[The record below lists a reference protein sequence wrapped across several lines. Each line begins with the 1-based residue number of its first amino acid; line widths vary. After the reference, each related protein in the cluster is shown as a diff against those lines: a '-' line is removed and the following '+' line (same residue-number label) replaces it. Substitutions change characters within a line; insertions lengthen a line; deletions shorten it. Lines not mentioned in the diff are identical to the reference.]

1 MACKLRIDEGSS
13 LHPKRKSLLV
23 AVAVALCV
31 GAVLSLG
38 YMKRGDFAFWS
49 RTGGEVRSGMGSEI
63 MFMRTP
69 GGLLE
74 VSSMRMTEQFDK
86 RFVYEVLGLEVGETV
101 AHVRVPATYRY
112 QIELA
117 PLWKIERTDEVFKVV
132 TPPVKP
138 SLPVAVDLAHLEQ
151 DAGGTWLLVPFN
163 EDEDREALMR
173 EITGKLAQKAASPA
187 YLALQR
193 EDARKT
199 VTEFVQKWLV
209 TQEPWKSAKQPR
221 IEVEFSD

>member
-1 MACKLRIDEGSS
+1 
-13 LHPKRKSLLV
+13 LV
-23 AVAVALCV
+23 VAALCI
-31 GAVLSLG
+31 GAALSLG
-38 YMKRGDFAFWS
+38 YMKLRDFAFWS
-49 RTGGEVRSGMGSEI
+49 RTGDEVRSGMGTEI
-63 MFMRTP
+63 LFMRTP

-101 AHVRVPATYRY
+101 AHVRVPAIYRY
-112 QIELA
+112 HIQLA
-117 PLWKIERTDEVFKVV
+117 PLWKIERTDEVFRVV

-151 DAGGTWLLVPFN
+151 DEGGTWLLVPFN
-163 EDEDREALMR
+163 QDEDREALMR

-209 TQEPWKSAKQPR
+209 TQEPWKSARQPR
-221 IEVEFSD
+221 IEVVFSD

>member
-1 MACKLRIDEGSS
+1 MDT
-13 LHPKRKSLLV
+13 KRKILLV
-23 AVAVALCV
+23 AVVAALCV
-31 GAVLSLG
+31 GALVSLG
-38 YMKRGDFAFWS
+38 YTKLRDFAFWS
-49 RTGGEVRSGMGSEI
+49 RTGDEVRTGMGTEI
-63 MFMRTP
+63 LFMRTP

-112 QIELA
+112 HIQLA
-117 PLWKIERTDEVFKVV
+117 PLWKIERTDDVFRVV
-132 TPPVKP
+132 TPPLKP

-151 DAGGTWLLVPFN
+151 DEGGTWLLVPFN
-163 EDEDREALMR
+163 ADKDREALMR

-199 VTEFVQKWLV
+199 VTEFVEKWLV

-221 IEVEFSD
+221 IEVVFSD

>member
-1 MACKLRIDEGSS
+1 LATV
-13 LHPKRKSLLV
+13 V
-23 AVAVALCV
+23 AALCI

-38 YMKRGDFAFWS
+38 YKKLGDFAFWS
-49 RTGGEVRSGMGSEI
+49 RTGGEVRSGMGTEI

-112 QIELA
+112 HIQLA
-117 PLWKIERTDEVFKVV
+117 PLWKIERTDEVFRVV

-151 DAGGTWLLVPFN
+151 DEGGSWLLVPFN
-163 EDEDREALMR
+163 ADEDREALMR

-199 VTEFVQKWLV
+199 VTEFVEKWLV

-221 IEVEFSD
+221 IEVVFSD

>member
-1 MACKLRIDEGSS
+1 LAKAGHLGT
-13 LHPKRKSLLV
+13 KRKILLV
-23 AVAVALCV
+23 AAVAALCV
-31 GAVLSLG
+31 GAMLSLG
-38 YMKRGDFAFWS
+38 YVKLRDFAFWS
-49 RTGGEVRSGMGSEI
+49 RTGGEARSGLGTEI
-63 MFMRTP
+63 LFMRTP

-86 RFVYEVLGLEVGETV
+86 RFVYEVLGLQVGETV

-112 QIELA
+112 HIELA
-117 PLWKIERTDEVFKVV
+117 PLWKIERTDEVFRVV
-132 TPPVKP
+132 TPPLKP

-151 DAGGTWLLVPFN
+151 DEGGTWLLLPFN
-163 EDEDREALMR
+163 ADADREALLR

-199 VTEFVQKWLV
+199 VTEFVGKWLV

-221 IEVEFSD
+221 IEVVFSD

>member
-1 MACKLRIDEGSS
+1 MV
-13 LHPKRKSLLV
+13 V
-23 AVAVALCV
+23 AALCI

-38 YMKRGDFAFWS
+38 YKKLGDFAFWS
-49 RTGGEVRSGMGSEI
+49 RTGDEVRSGMGTEI
-63 MFMRTP
+63 LFMRTP

-112 QIELA
+112 HIQLA
-117 PLWKIERTDEVFKVV
+117 PLWKIERTDEVFRVV

-151 DAGGTWLLVPFN
+151 DEGGTWLLVPFN
-163 EDEDREALMR
+163 ADEDREALMR
-173 EITGKLAQKAASPA
+173 EISGKLAQKAASPA

-221 IEVEFSD
+221 IEVVFSG

>member
-1 MACKLRIDEGSS
+1 MQT
-13 LHPKRKSLLV
+13 KRKILLV
-23 AVAVALCV
+23 AVVVALCL
-31 GAVLSLG
+31 GAVLLLG
-38 YMKRGDFAFWS
+38 YKKLGDFAFWS
-49 RTGGEVRSGMGSEI
+49 RTGGEVRSGMGTEI
-63 MFMRTP
+63 LFMRTP

-112 QIELA
+112 HIQLA
-117 PLWKIERTDEVFKVV
+117 PLWKIERTDDVFRVV

-151 DAGGTWLLVPFN
+151 DEGGTWLLVPFN
-163 EDEDREALMR
+163 ADKDREALMR

-199 VTEFVQKWLV
+199 VTEFVEKWLV

-221 IEVEFSD
+221 IEVVFSD

>member
-1 MACKLRIDEGSS
+1 VNSKQ
-13 LHPKRKSLLV
+13 KVLLV
-23 AVAVALCV
+23 MGVAALCV

-38 YMKRGDFAFWS
+38 YRKLGDFAFWS
-49 RTGGEVRSGMGSEI
+49 RTGCDVRSGMATEI
-63 MFMRTP
+63 LFMRTP

-112 QIELA
+112 HIQLA
-117 PLWKIERTDEVFKVV
+117 PLWKIERSDDVFRVV

-138 SLPVAVDLAHLEQ
+138 SLPVAVDLARLEQ
-151 DAGGTWLLVPFN
+151 DEGGTWLLLPFN
-163 EDEDREALMR
+163 ADKDREALMR

-199 VTEFVQKWLV
+199 VTEFVEKWLV
-209 TQEPWKSAKQPR
+209 TQEPWKSAKEPR
-221 IEVEFSD
+221 IEVVFSD

>member
-1 MACKLRIDEGSS
+1 VDT
-13 LHPKRKSLLV
+13 KRKILLV
-23 AVAVALCV
+23 AVVAALCV
-31 GAVLSLG
+31 GALVSLG
-38 YMKRGDFAFWS
+38 YMKLRDFAFWS
-49 RTGGEVRSGMGSEI
+49 RTGDEVRTGMGTEI
-63 MFMRTP
+63 LFMRTP

-74 VSSMRMTEQFDK
+74 VSTMRMTEQFDK
-86 RFVYEVLGLEVGETV
+86 RFVYEVLGLQVGETV

-112 QIELA
+112 HIQLA
-117 PLWKIERTDEVFKVV
+117 PLWKIERTDDVFRVV
-132 TPPVKP
+132 TPPLKP

-151 DAGGTWLLVPFN
+151 DEGGTWLLVPFN
-163 EDEDREALMR
+163 ADKDREALMR

-199 VTEFVQKWLV
+199 VTEFVEKWLV

-221 IEVEFSD
+221 IEVVFSD

>member
-1 MACKLRIDEGSS
+1 LAKAGLVDT
-13 LHPKRKSLLV
+13 KRKILLV
-23 AVAVALCV
+23 VVVAALCV
-31 GAVLSLG
+31 GAALSLG
-38 YMKRGDFAFWS
+38 YMKLRDFAFWS
-49 RTGGEVRSGMGSEI
+49 RTGDEVRSGMGTEI
-63 MFMRTP
+63 LFMRTP

-86 RFVYEVLGLEVGETV
+86 RFVYEVLGLQVGETV

-112 QIELA
+112 HIELA
-117 PLWKIERTDEVFKVV
+117 PLWKIERTGEVFRVV
-132 TPPVKP
+132 TPPVRP

-151 DAGGTWLLVPFN
+151 DEGGTWLLLPFN
-163 EDEDREALMR
+163 ADADRAALLR
-173 EITGKLAQKAASPA
+173 EITAKLAQKAASPA

-199 VTEFVQKWLV
+199 VTEFVEKWLV

-221 IEVEFSD
+221 IEVVFSD

>member
-1 MACKLRIDEGSS
+1 MPKAGLVDT
-13 LHPKRKSLLV
+13 KRKILLV
-23 AVAVALCV
+23 TVVAGLGVA
-31 GAVLSLG
+31 AVLSLG
-38 YMKRGDFAFWS
+38 YMKLADFAFWS
-49 RTGGEVRSGMGSEI
+49 RSGSEVRSGMGTEI
-63 MFMRTP
+63 LIMRTP

-101 AHVRVPATYRY
+101 AHVRVPATFRY
-112 QIELA
+112 HIELA
-117 PLWKIERTDEVFKVV
+117 PQWKIERTDEVFRVV

-151 DAGGTWLLVPFN
+151 DEGGSWLLVPFN
-163 EDEDREALMR
+163 ADEDREALMR

-199 VTEFVQKWLV
+199 VTEFVKKWLV
-209 TQEPWKSAKQPR
+209 TQQPWKSAKQPR
-221 IEVEFSD
+221 IEVVFSD

>member
-1 MACKLRIDEGSS
+1 M
-13 LHPKRKSLLV
+13 HTKRKILLV
-23 AVAVALCV
+23 TVVAALCI

-38 YMKRGDFAFWS
+38 YKKLGDFAFWS
-49 RTGGEVRSGMGSEI
+49 RTGGEVRSGMGTEI
-63 MFMRTP
+63 LFMRTP

-112 QIELA
+112 HIQLA
-117 PLWKIERTDEVFKVV
+117 PLWKIERTDEVFRVV

-151 DAGGTWLLVPFN
+151 DEGGTWLLVPFN
-163 EDEDREALMR
+163 ADKDREALMR

-221 IEVEFSD
+221 IEVVFSD

>member
-1 MACKLRIDEGSS
+1 VNSKQ
-13 LHPKRKSLLV
+13 KVLLV
-23 AVAVALCV
+23 VVVASLCV

-38 YMKRGDFAFWS
+38 YRKLGDFAFWS
-49 RTGGEVRSGMGSEI
+49 RSGGEVRSGMGTEI
-63 MFMRTP
+63 LFMRTP

-112 QIELA
+112 HIQLA
-117 PLWKIERTDEVFKVV
+117 PLWKIERTDDVFKVV

-138 SLPVAVDLAHLEQ
+138 SLPVAVDLARLEQ
-151 DAGGTWLLVPFN
+151 DEGGTWLLLPFN
-163 EDEDREALMR
+163 ADKDREALMR

-199 VTEFVQKWLV
+199 VTEFVEKWLV
-209 TQEPWKSAKQPR
+209 TQEPWKSAKEPR
-221 IEVEFSD
+221 IEVVFSD

>member
-1 MACKLRIDEGSS
+1 MHTKQ
-13 LHPKRKSLLV
+13 KVLLV
-23 AVAVALCV
+23 MVVAVLCF
-31 GAVLSLG
+31 GAVLSFGYRKLG
-38 YMKRGDFAFWS
+38 DLAFWS
-49 RTGGEVRSGMGSEI
+49 RTGGEVRSGMGTEI
-63 MFMRTP
+63 LLMRTP

-112 QIELA
+112 HIQLA
-117 PLWKIERTDEVFKVV
+117 PLWKIERTDDVFRVV

-138 SLPVAVDLAHLEQ
+138 SLPVAVDLAQLEQ
-151 DAGGTWLLVPFN
+151 DEGGTWLLVPFN
-163 EDEDREALMR
+163 ANEDREALMR
-173 EITGKLAQKAASPA
+173 ELTGKLAQKAASPA

-199 VTEFVQKWLV
+199 VTEFVEKWLV
-209 TQEPWKSAKQPR
+209 TQEPWKAAKQPR
-221 IEVEFSD
+221 IEVVFSD

>member
-1 MACKLRIDEGSS
+1 MDT
-13 LHPKRKSLLV
+13 KRKILLV
-23 AVAVALCV
+23 TVVAALCV

-38 YMKRGDFAFWS
+38 YMKLGDFAFWS
-49 RTGGEVRSGMGSEI
+49 RTGGEVRSGMGTEI
-63 MFMRTP
+63 LFMRTP

-112 QIELA
+112 HIELA
-117 PLWKIERTDEVFKVV
+117 PLWKIERTDEVFRVV

-151 DAGGTWLLVPFN
+151 DEGGSWLLVPFN
-163 EDEDREALMR
+163 ADEDREALMR

-199 VTEFVQKWLV
+199 VTEFVEKWLV

-221 IEVEFSD
+221 IEVVFSD

>member
-1 MACKLRIDEGSS
+1 M
-13 LHPKRKSLLV
+13 HTKRKVLLV
-23 AVAVALCV
+23 TVVAALCI

-38 YMKRGDFAFWS
+38 YKKLGDFAFWS
-49 RTGGEVRSGMGSEI
+49 RTGGEVRSGMGTEI
-63 MFMRTP
+63 LFMRTP

-112 QIELA
+112 HIQLA
-117 PLWKIERTDEVFKVV
+117 PLWKIERTDEVFRVV

-151 DAGGTWLLVPFN
+151 DEGGTWLLVPFN
-163 EDEDREALMR
+163 ADKDREALMR

-221 IEVEFSD
+221 IEVVFSD

>member
-1 MACKLRIDEGSS
+1 VHTKQ
-13 LHPKRKSLLV
+13 KVLLV
-23 AVAVALCV
+23 MVVAVLCF
-31 GAVLSLG
+31 GAVLSFGYRKLG
-38 YMKRGDFAFWS
+38 DLAFWS
-49 RTGGEVRSGMGSEI
+49 RTGGEVRSGMGTEI
-63 MFMRTP
+63 LLMRTP

-112 QIELA
+112 HIQLA
-117 PLWKIERTDEVFKVV
+117 PLWKIERTDDVFRVV

-138 SLPVAVDLAHLEQ
+138 SLPVAVDLAQLEQ
-151 DAGGTWLLVPFN
+151 DEGGTWLLVPFN
-163 EDEDREALMR
+163 ANEDREALMR
-173 EITGKLAQKAASPA
+173 ELTGKLAQKAASPA

-199 VTEFVQKWLV
+199 VTEFVEKWLV
-209 TQEPWKSAKQPR
+209 TQEPWKAAKQPR
-221 IEVEFSD
+221 IEVVFSD

>member
-1 MACKLRIDEGSS
+1 MQT
-13 LHPKRKSLLV
+13 KRKVLLV
-23 AVAVALCV
+23 TVVAALCL
-31 GAVLSLG
+31 GAVLLLG
-38 YMKRGDFAFWS
+38 YRKLDDFAFWS
-49 RTGGEVRSGMGSEI
+49 RTGGEVRSGMGTEI
-63 MFMRTP
+63 LFMRTP

-112 QIELA
+112 HIQLA
-117 PLWKIERTDEVFKVV
+117 PLWKIERTDEVFRVV

-151 DAGGTWLLVPFN
+151 DEGGTWLLVPFN
-163 EDEDREALMR
+163 AEKDREALMR

-199 VTEFVQKWLV
+199 VTEFVEKWLV
-209 TQEPWKSAKQPR
+209 TQEPWKSAQQPR
-221 IEVEFSD
+221 IEVVFSD

>member
-1 MACKLRIDEGSS
+1 MDTKQKI
-13 LHPKRKSLLV
+13 LLV
-23 AVAVALCV
+23 AVVAALCV
-31 GAVLSLG
+31 GAALSLG
-38 YMKRGDFAFWS
+38 YMKLRDFAFWS
-49 RTGGEVRSGMGSEI
+49 RTGDEVRTGMGTEI
-63 MFMRTP
+63 LFMRTP

-112 QIELA
+112 HIQLA
-117 PLWKIERTDEVFKVV
+117 PLWKIERTDEVFRVV

-151 DAGGTWLLVPFN
+151 DEGGTWLLVPFN
-163 EDEDREALMR
+163 AEKDREALMR

-199 VTEFVQKWLV
+199 VTEFVEKWLV
-209 TQEPWKSAKQPR
+209 TREPWKSATQPR
-221 IEVEFSD
+221 IEVVFSD

>member
-1 MACKLRIDEGSS
+1 VDT
-13 LHPKRKSLLV
+13 KRKIVLV
-23 AVAVALCV
+23 AVVAALCV

-38 YMKRGDFAFWS
+38 YMKLADFAFWS
-49 RTGGEVRSGMGSEI
+49 RTGGDVRSGMGTEI
-63 MFMRTP
+63 LFMRTP

-86 RFVYEVLGLEVGETV
+86 KFVYEVLGLQVGETV

-112 QIELA
+112 HIELA
-117 PLWKIERTDEVFKVV
+117 PLWKIERTDEVFRVI

-151 DAGGTWLLVPFN
+151 DEGGTWLLVPFN
-163 EDEDREALMR
+163 ADEDREALLR

-199 VTEFVQKWLV
+199 VTEFVEKWLV

-221 IEVEFSD
+221 IEVVFSD

>member
-1 MACKLRIDEGSS
+1 MDT
-13 LHPKRKSLLV
+13 KRKIVLV
-23 AVAVALCV
+23 AVVAALCV

-38 YMKRGDFAFWS
+38 YMKLADFAFWS
-49 RTGGEVRSGMGSEI
+49 RTGGDVRSGMGTEI
-63 MFMRTP
+63 LFMRTP

-74 VSSMRMTEQFDK
+74 VSSMRMTERFDK
-86 RFVYEVLGLEVGETV
+86 KFVYEVLGLQVGETV

-112 QIELA
+112 HIELA
-117 PLWKIERTDEVFKVV
+117 PLWKIERTDEVFRVI

-151 DAGGTWLLVPFN
+151 DEGGTWLLVPFN
-163 EDEDREALMR
+163 ADEDREALLR

-199 VTEFVQKWLV
+199 VTEFVEKWLV

-221 IEVEFSD
+221 IEVVFSD

>member
-1 MACKLRIDEGSS
+1 VNSKQKI
-13 LHPKRKSLLV
+13 LLV
-23 AVAVALCV
+23 MVVAALCV

-38 YMKRGDFAFWS
+38 YRKLDDFAFWS
-49 RTGGEVRSGMGSEI
+49 RSGGEVRSGMGTEI
-63 MFMRTP
+63 LFMRTP

-112 QIELA
+112 HIQLA
-117 PLWKIERTDEVFKVV
+117 PLWKIERTDDVFRVV

-138 SLPVAVDLAHLEQ
+138 SLPVAVDLARLEQ
-151 DAGGTWLLVPFN
+151 DEGGTWLLLPFN
-163 EDEDREALMR
+163 ADKDREALMR

-199 VTEFVQKWLV
+199 VTEFVEKWLV

-221 IEVEFSD
+221 IEVVFSD

>member
-1 MACKLRIDEGSS
+1 M
-13 LHPKRKSLLV
+13 HTKRKVLLV
-23 AVAVALCV
+23 TIVAALCI

-38 YMKRGDFAFWS
+38 YKKLGDFAFWS
-49 RTGGEVRSGMGSEI
+49 RTGGEVRSGMGTEI
-63 MFMRTP
+63 LFMRTP

-112 QIELA
+112 HIQLA
-117 PLWKIERTDEVFKVV
+117 PLWKIERTDEVFRVV

-151 DAGGTWLLVPFN
+151 DEGGTWLLVPFN
-163 EDEDREALMR
+163 ADKDREALMR

-199 VTEFVQKWLV
+199 VTEFVEKWLV

-221 IEVEFSD
+221 IEVVFSD

>member
-1 MACKLRIDEGSS
+1 M
-13 LHPKRKSLLV
+13 HPKRKSQLV
-23 AVAVALCV
+23 MVAAALCI

-38 YMKRGDFAFWS
+38 YKKLGDFAFWS
-49 RTGGEVRSGMGSEI
+49 RTGGEVRSGMGTEI
-63 MFMRTP
+63 LFMRTP

-112 QIELA
+112 HIQLA
-117 PLWKIERTDEVFKVV
+117 PLWKIERTDEVFRVV
-132 TPPVKP
+132 TPPLKP

-151 DAGGTWLLVPFN
+151 DEGGTWLLVPFN
-163 EDEDREALMR
+163 AEKDREALMR

-199 VTEFVQKWLV
+199 VTEFVEKWLV

-221 IEVEFSD
+221 IEVVFSD

>member
-1 MACKLRIDEGSS
+1 LAKAVLVDT
-13 LHPKRKSLLV
+13 KRKVLLV
-23 AVAVALCV
+23 AAVAALCA
-31 GAVLSLG
+31 GALLSLG
-38 YMKRGDFAFWS
+38 YVKLHDFAFWS
-49 RTGGEVRSGMGSEI
+49 RTGGEVRSGMGTEI
-63 MFMRTP
+63 LIMRTP

-86 RFVYEVLGLEVGETV
+86 RFVYEVLGLQVGETV

-112 QIELA
+112 HIELA
-117 PLWKIERTDEVFKVV
+117 PLWKIERTDEVFRVV

-138 SLPVAVDLAHLEQ
+138 SLPVAVDLARLEQ
-151 DAGGTWLLVPFN
+151 DEGGTWLLLPFN
-163 EDEDREALMR
+163 ADADREALLR

-199 VTEFVQKWLV
+199 VTEFVEKWLV

-221 IEVEFSD
+221 IEIVFSD

>member
-1 MACKLRIDEGSS
+1 VDT
-13 LHPKRKSLLV
+13 KRKIVLV
-23 AVAVALCV
+23 AVVAALCV

-38 YMKRGDFAFWS
+38 YMKLADFAFWS
-49 RTGGEVRSGMGSEI
+49 RTGGDVRSGMGTEI
-63 MFMRTP
+63 LFMRTP

-74 VSSMRMTEQFDK
+74 VSSMRMTERFDK
-86 RFVYEVLGLEVGETV
+86 KFVYEVLGLQVGETV

-112 QIELA
+112 HIELA
-117 PLWKIERTDEVFKVV
+117 PLWKIERTDEVFRVI

-151 DAGGTWLLVPFN
+151 DEGGTWLLVPFN
-163 EDEDREALMR
+163 ADEDREALLR

-199 VTEFVQKWLV
+199 VTEFVEKWLV

-221 IEVEFSD
+221 IEVVFSD

>member
-1 MACKLRIDEGSS
+1 VQT
-13 LHPKRKSLLV
+13 KRKILLV
-23 AVAVALCV
+23 TVVAALCL
-31 GAVLSLG
+31 GAVLLLG
-38 YMKRGDFAFWS
+38 YKNLGDVAFRS
-49 RTGGEVRSGMGSEI
+49 RTGGEVRSGMGTEI
-63 MFMRTP
+63 LFMRTP

-112 QIELA
+112 HIQLA
-117 PLWKIERTDEVFKVV
+117 PLWKIERTDDVFRVV

-151 DAGGTWLLVPFN
+151 DEGGTWLLVPFN
-163 EDEDREALMR
+163 ADKDREALMR

-199 VTEFVQKWLV
+199 VTEFVEKWLV

-221 IEVEFSD
+221 VEVVFSD